1 MPPRAS
7 HLPTSPERDAL
18 QKLRAGR
25 ELTPRALEPTGKRT
39 VLIWSPRAG
48 SSAGARPR
56 SIGSQRRVSPPCSSR
71 YPRAGNLT
79 SIFLAGTILRSP
91 HYSSCFRPSPGGL
104 EIQQWPPRAPAGV
117 VLLRGTNGRG
127 LAGRVCAKCDAAAYF
142 SQVAAIYARNLLISR
157 SG

>member
-7 HLPTSPERDAL
+7 HLPTSPERHAL

-56 SIGSQRRVSPPCSSR
+56 RIGSQRWGSPPCSSR

-79 SIFLAGTILRSP
+79 SI
-91 HYSSCFRPSPGGL
+91 YSGRNHPAL
-104 EIQQWPPRAPAGV
+104 PP
-117 VLLRGTNGRG
+117 LLKLLQAFPRG
-127 LAGRVCAKCDAAAYF
+127 LGAPTAASACPRGGRFAARHQVDEAWRVVFALSATLLHIFSKMRQFARAAY
-142 SQVAAIYARNLLISR
+142 
-157 SG
+157 